1 LTFRNKL
8 SELPN
13 WVLPILVAVSALTIR
28 AVYFFDFQDNPF
40 FDYVSPNMDNGNY
53 DLGAIHFSGGDWL
66 INIPRGHSPF
76 YMYVLGT
83 IYALFGRDFKVV
95 WIFQFTLGIGA
106 SVLVFY
112 VGRLLGGKMTG
123 LLAGLLF
130 GLNGVVIFYEGVLL
144 RENLALFFLILSF
157 MFFLKGLS
165 DENLVSNDLKAEPGN
180 DSKQN
185 FYLVLGFIALSIS
198 VQIRP
203 NFGLLFP
210 LILAYL
216 FWETFRHWNF
226 RDRFLRLT
234 GYSILFFGLM
244 IPIIVRGYI
253 VFNKWYFIDTSG
265 GYAFLMGNL
274 SQYPGTGFESYPV
287 FDDWINKY
295 GIFVSLKQSLWIVWE
310 GFCAD
315 PLAFVQMY
323 LRKLFFIFSS
333 YESASN
339 LSYYVFTQFSEI
351 LKNSISG
358 FGLIA
363 ALGFWGIMFSWRQ
376 RQKFSL
382 LYIYLVG
389 LTLGIWLFYP
399 VSRFRYVLLPWLILI
414 GSYALISFIAD
425 AITKKKLKTFAIG
438 VCLIVLIWTF
448 TAPKWLK
455 DEGRFVD
462 HCNIAIA
469 YFGNERVFNLSR
481 IEKQAQNCWE
491 KETERNLEHF
501 QASKILSTAYNLSAS
516 FSLNQGDK
524 DKAIKYLK
532 ASREVLPFKSF
543 SYHLLFKVYQ
553 NEGKDQEAI
562 LAAQMG
568 LAVNLNDP
576 VLLEGLANHY
586 IAKRQYVYSW
596 PVLVRLFKNAPN
608 NQIRDKTKNRLI
620 ALESQIPQI
629 VDLDSLLNQANLLY
643 DKKQWAEALVIIEK
657 INNVNRSEPLLFV
670 KEASI
675 HGFLK
680 NYEKA
685 ERAFLRALTIRPED
699 PDIIRMLAD
708 LYLYSPKQSQFLGYL
723 YLSRFVQVGHKSS
736 EYKDKLS
743 VFQKLKY
750 NFRNRKLEPL
760 IQDETKEENQ
770 KIYQF
775 YERQSI
781 KSK

>member
-1 LTFRNKL
+1 LTLRNKL
-8 SELPN
+8 SEFPN
-13 WVLPILVAVSALTIR
+13 WIFPILVAVFALTIR

-53 DLGAIHFSGGDWL
+53 DLGAVHFAEGDWL
-66 INIPRGHSPF
+66 INIKRGHSPF

-83 IYALFGRDFKVV
+83 IYALFGRDFKIV

-112 VGRLLGGKMTG
+112 AGRLLGGKLTG

-157 MFFLKGLS
+157 MFFLKGLI
-165 DENLVSNDLKAEPGN
+165 DQNLVSNDLKAEPEN

-216 FWETFRHWNF
+216 FWETFRHWNV

-234 GYSILFFGLM
+234 GYSVLFFGLM
-244 IPIIVRGYI
+244 IPIIVRGYF
-253 VFNKWYFIDTSG
+253 VFDKWYFIDTSG

-274 SQYPGTGFESYPV
+274 SQYPGTGFEPYPV
-287 FDDWINKY
+287 FDNWIDKY

-310 GFCAD
+310 EFCSA

-339 LSYYVFTQFSEI
+339 LSYYVFTQFSDV

-363 ALGFWGIMFSWRQ
+363 ALGFWGFMFSWRQ
-376 RQKFSL
+376 RHKFSL
-382 LYIYLVG
+382 VYIYLIG

-414 GSYALISFIAD
+414 GSYALISFIAE
-425 AITKKKLKTFAIG
+425 AVTKKKLKTFATGI
-438 VCLIVLIWTF
+438 CLVLLIWTF

-455 DEGRFVD
+455 AEGRFVD
-462 HCNIAIA
+462 YCNIAIA
-469 YFGNERVFNLSR
+469 YFENERVFDLSR
-481 IEKQAQNCWE
+481 IERQAQICWK
-491 KETERNLEHF
+491 KEAERDLEHL
-501 QASKILSTAYNLSAS
+501 QAGKLLTTTYNLSAGY
-516 FSLNQGDK
+516 FLDQGDK
-524 DKAIKYLK
+524 TKAITYLE
-532 ASREVLPFKSF
+532 ASRDILPFQ
-543 SYHLLFKVYQ
+543 LFPYQLQAQIYQ
-553 NEGKDQEAI
+553 NEGRIKEAI
-562 LAAQMG
+562 YLTQMG
-568 LAVNLNDP
+568 LAVTPNDP
-576 VLLEGLANHY
+576 VLLESLANLY
-586 IAKRQYVYSW
+586 IKKRQFVSSW
-596 PVLVRLFKNAPN
+596 PVLVHLFKNASN
-608 NQIRDKTKNRLI
+608 DQIRQKAKNKLI

-629 VDLDSLLNQANLLY
+629 PDLDSLLKQANFLY
-643 DKKQWAEALVIIEK
+643 DKKQWVEALAILEK
-657 INNVNRSEPLLFV
+657 INSVNRSETLLFV

-680 NYEKA
+680 DYEKA
-685 ERAFLRALTIRPED
+685 EKAFLKALAIKPHD
-699 PDIIRMLAD
+699 PSILRMLAD
-708 LYLYSPKQSQFLGYL
+708 LYLFSPKQSQFLAYL
-723 YLSRFVQVGHKSS
+723 YLSRFVQLGQKLP
-736 EYKDKLS
+736 EYKDRFP

-750 NFRNRKLEPL
+750 NFENKNLGSKVKGLTE
-760 IQDETKEENQ
+760 EENR
-770 KIYQF
+770 KIYQL
-775 YERQSI
+775 YERQSG

>member
-1 LTFRNKL
+1 LTLQNKL
-8 SELPN
+8 SKLPN
-13 WVLPILVAVSALTIR
+13 WVFPILVAVSALTIR

-53 DLGAIHFSGGDWL
+53 DLGAVRFAEGDWL
-66 INIPRGHSPF
+66 IKIQRGHSPF
-76 YMYVLGT
+76 YMYVLGA
-83 IYALFGRDFKVV
+83 IYGLFGRDFKIV

-106 SVLVFY
+106 SVLVY
-112 VGRLLGGKMTG
+112 YAGRLLGGKITG

-157 MFFLKGLS
+157 MFFLKGLI

-185 FYLVLGFIALSIS
+185 FYLVLGFIVLSIS

-210 LILAYL
+210 LIVAYL
-216 FWETFRHWNF
+216 FWETFRHWSV

-244 IPIIVRGYI
+244 IPIIVRGYF

-274 SQYPGTGFESYPV
+274 SQYPGTGFEPYPI

-339 LSYYVFTQFSEI
+339 LSYYVFTQYSEV

-376 RQKFSL
+376 RHKFSL
-382 LYIYLVG
+382 VYIYLVG
-389 LTLGIWLFYP
+389 LTLGVWLFYP

-425 AITKKKLKTFAIG
+425 AIRKKELKAFATG
-438 VCLIVLIWTF
+438 VCLVLLIWTF
-448 TAPKWLK
+448 TVPKWLK
-455 DEGRFVD
+455 AEGRFVD
-462 HCNIAIA
+462 YCNIAIA
-469 YFGNERVFNLSR
+469 YFENERVFNLSQ
-481 IEKQAQNCWE
+481 IERQAKICWDKEVE
-491 KETERNLEHF
+491 KDIEHF
-501 QASKILSTAYNLSAS
+501 KSRKLLSTTYNLAAS
-516 FSLNQGDK
+516 FSLEQGDK
-524 DKAIKYLK
+524 DSAKKYLK
-532 ASREVLPFKSF
+532 ASREVLPSQLFT
-543 SYHLLFKVYQ
+543 YRLLFQIYQ
-553 NEGKDQEAI
+553 NEGNNQDAI
-562 LAAQMG
+562 LAAQTG
-568 LAVNLNDP
+568 LAVTENDFF
-576 VLLEGLANHY
+576 LLEELADLF
-586 IAKRQYVYSW
+586 IEEKQYVSSW
-596 PVLVRLFKNAPN
+596 PILVKLFKSSSNHQVREKAR
-608 NQIRDKTKNRLI
+608 NQLI

-629 VDLDSLLNQANLLY
+629 PDLDSLLQQGNFLY
-643 DKKQWAEALVIIEK
+643 DKKRWEEALTIYEK
-657 INNVNRSEPLLFV
+657 INSVNRSEPLLFI

-680 NYEKA
+680 NYQKA
-685 ERAFLRALTIRPED
+685 ERALLRALTIRPED
-699 PDIIRMLAD
+699 PDILRMLAD
-708 LYLYSPKQSQFLGYL
+708 LYLFSTKQSKLLAYS
-723 YLSRFVQVGHKSS
+723 YLSRFVQLGKNSP
-736 EYKDKLS
+736 EYQDRLTL
-743 VFQKLKY
+743 FQKLKY
-750 NFRNRKLEPL
+750 DFGNRKLESF
-760 IQDETKEENQ
+760 ITDRSKEENQ

-775 YERQSI
+775 YKRRN
-781 KSK
+781 KKLK